1 MRGERS
7 KEERVSETGPEAARR
22 LTEAFGEPYQEVVR
36 GAVDAQQRNVQLAQ
50 GWVESVTGVLE
61 SQAEANRALTR
72 AMESPTNAVE
82 AAIKSQARTSR
93 ALAESLEAYRE
104 VIERNTALQEKST
117 NLVQGFFGDVTS
129 ELREGM
135 QGSQEVARSLM
146 EGSERQMEAF
156 QAMLGEA
163 MNSYA
168 NLMNAPFDLYRKNL
182 EAFGKQDQEGGRR
195 SRREA
200 GGSSVPRLGR
210 KARRREGKGPLPLQ
224 SAPGRA
230 LRGAQGPRNP
240 GER

>member
-1 MRGERS
+1 M
-7 KEERVSETGPEAARR
+7 SEGGPEAARR
-22 LTEAFGEPYQEVVR
+22 LTEAFGEPYREVVR
-36 GAVDAQQRNVQLAQ
+36 GAVEAQQRNVQLAQ

-61 SQAEANRALTR
+61 SQAEANMALTR
-72 AMESPTNAVE
+72 AMESHTNAVE
-82 AAIKSQARTSR
+82 EAIRSQERTSR

-117 NLVQGFFGDVTS
+117 HLVQDFFGDVTS

-168 NLMNAPFDLYRKNL
+168 DLLNAPFDLYRKNL
-182 EAFGKQDQEGGRR
+182 EAFGGQRGDQD
-195 SRREA
+195 A
-200 GGSSVPRLGR
+200 T
-210 KARRREGKGPLPLQ
+210 
-224 SAPGRA
+224 
-230 LRGAQGPRNP
+230 
-240 GER
+240 

>member
-1 MRGERS
+1 
-7 KEERVSETGPEAARR
+7 VSEAGPEAARK
-22 LTEAFGEPYQEVVR
+22 LTEAFSEPYREVVR
-36 GAVDAQQRNVQLAQ
+36 GAIHAQQRNVQLAQ

-72 AMESPTNAVE
+72 AMESHTNAVE
-82 AAIKSQARTSR
+82 EAIRSQERTSR

-117 NLVQGFFGDVTS
+117 HLVQDFFGDVTS

-168 NLMNAPFDLYRKNL
+168 DLLNAPFDLYRKNL
-182 EAFGKQDQEGGRR
+182 EAFGGQRGEQD
-195 SRREA
+195 A
-200 GGSSVPRLGR
+200 T
-210 KARRREGKGPLPLQ
+210 
-224 SAPGRA
+224 
-230 LRGAQGPRNP
+230 
-240 GER
+240 

>member
-1 MRGERS
+1 M
-7 KEERVSETGPEAARR
+7 SESGSEAARR
-22 LTEAFGEPYQEVVR
+22 LAEAFGEPYREVVR

-72 AMESPTNAVE
+72 AMETHTKAVE
-82 AAIKSQARTSR
+82 EAIKSQERTGR
-93 ALAESLEAYRE
+93 ALAESLEAYRD

-146 EGSERQMEAF
+146 EGSERQMEVF

-182 EAFGKQDQEGGRR
+182 EAFGKQGQ
-195 SRREA
+195 
-200 GGSSVPRLGR
+200 
-210 KARRREGKGPLPLQ
+210 
-224 SAPGRA
+224 
-230 LRGAQGPRNP
+230 
-240 GER
+240 